1 MTDPL
6 IKEINKLLDA
16 RRKIILD
23 YVFTQCEGTVKYGPF
38 TGMKILP
45 KYCWGDGDTGGK
57 LLGIYET
64 ELYEEIEEVI
74 KSNPDLI
81 INYGCAEG
89 FYGLGLAMRLPNTKV
104 VLFDISPTAMTVS
117 KENAQVNEIT
127 NVEYNLQCTHQYLED
142 LLVDTKN
149 PFIFMDCEGAEDLV
163 LDPVR
168 VPSLAKT
175 KIIVELHDCILDG
188 ITERIINKF
197 SDTHELDAISQGT
210 RDLHIEPL
218 IQLSDLDKLIIYNE
232 NRPCTMT
239 WAIMTPKVKNE
250 NI

>member
-1 MTDPL
+1 MSDPL
-6 IKEINKLLDA
+6 IDQINQLINT

-23 YVFTQCEGTVKYGPF
+23 YVFNQCNGMVKYGPF

-74 KSNPDLI
+74 KSKPDLI

-89 FYGLGLAMRLPNTKV
+89 FYGLGMAMRLPESKV
-104 VLFDISPTAMTVS
+104 MLFDINQNAINISR
-117 KENAQVNEIT
+117 ENAQANGLT
-127 NVEYNLQCTHQYLED
+127 NVEFSFQCSHDYLEEV
-142 LLVDTKN
+142 LSKAER
-149 PFIFMDCEGAEDLV
+149 PFILMDCEGAEDIV

-168 VPSLAKT
+168 IPSLAKT
-175 KIIVELHDCILDG
+175 TIIVELHDCILDG
-188 ITERIINKF
+188 ITERMINKF
-197 SDTHELDAISQGT
+197 SATHELDGISQGT

-218 IQLSDLDKLIIYNE
+218 ISVSDLDKLIIYNE

-239 WAIMTPKVKNE
+239 WAVMTPKA
-250 NI
+250 

>member
-1 MTDPL
+1 MSDPL
-6 IKEINKLLDA
+6 IEQINKLLNT

-23 YVFTQCEGTVKYGPF
+23 YVFTQCNGMVKYGPF

-74 KSNPDLI
+74 KSDHDLI

-89 FYGLGLAMRLPNTKV
+89 FYGLGMAMRLPKTKV
-104 VLFDISPTAMTVS
+104 ILFDISSNAIS
-117 KENAQVNEIT
+117 ISRENADANSLN
-127 NVEYNLQCTHQYLED
+127 NVEYSLQCSHQYLEE
-142 LLVDTKN
+142 LLSKAKN
-149 PFIFMDCEGAEDLV
+149 PFILMDCEGAEDIV
-163 LDPVR
+163 LDPIK
-168 VPSLAKT
+168 VPSLSKT
-175 KIIVELHDCILDG
+175 KIIVELHDCIMDG
-188 ITERIINKF
+188 ITERMINKF
-197 SDTHELDAISQGT
+197 SETHELDGISQGT

-218 IQLSDLDKLIIYNE
+218 ISISDLDKLIIYNE

-239 WAIMTPKVKNE
+239 WAVMTPKV
-250 NI
+250 

>member
-1 MTDPL
+1 MNDPL
-6 IKEINKLLDA
+6 IDQINQLINT

-23 YVFTQCEGTVKYGPF
+23 YVFNQCNGMVKYGPF

-74 KSNPDLI
+74 KSKPDLI

-89 FYGLGLAMRLPNTKV
+89 FYGLGMAMRLPESKV
-104 VLFDISPTAMTVS
+104 MLFDINQNAISIS
-117 KENAQVNEIT
+117 RENAQANGLT
-127 NVEYNLQCTHQYLED
+127 NVEFSFQCSHDYLEEVLSKAD
-142 LLVDTKN
+142 K
-149 PFIFMDCEGAEDLV
+149 PFILMDCEGAEDVV
-163 LDPVR
+163 LDPIKI
-168 VPSLAKT
+168 PSLAKT
-175 KIIVELHDCILDG
+175 TIIVELHDCILDG
-188 ITERIINKF
+188 ITERMINKF
-197 SDTHELDAISQGT
+197 NDTHNLDGISQGT

-218 IQLSDLDKLIIYNE
+218 TSISDLDKLIIYNE

-239 WAIMTPKVKNE
+239 WAVMTPKL
-250 NI
+250 